1 MTPQDNTNV
10 AAAITYKLSPNTE
23 ATVLSHILELIKC
36 NHAAT
41 SIRTRFEKCDKLVY
55 RQPDKESGK
64 KDLEFTV
71 PIISPLV
78 DSMKAYLAA
87 TFISTSSVFPITTAP
102 GSEQLATTY
111 NLLLDNFAQEFQ
123 WKRNLVLALDDSAVY
138 NAMFVEA
145 TWKEVK
151 VGSLTNETS
160 PNGKAV
166 KTKKVTKAGFSIK
179 HLDPYNTM
187 WDTTVTLADLAAEG
201 EFAGYVEQYT
211 RMGLHRFLLSLP
223 EDKNFSFRKKDI
235 LDGKG
240 QGTRH
245 YYTPSISPEN
255 TTSSGSN
262 WLSTLAG
269 KPLSNGKNEVLTMY
283 VRIVP
288 SDFGITNVPNSGTP
302 QIWKFVIVNSAYIVY
317 AEARTNAHDYLP
329 IVAGQ
334 PRESNL
340 GYQSQSIPEE
350 LESLQRIASSFW
362 SAEIASTRR
371 LLSDRALFDPDMIR
385 EEDLKNAGETGKIPV
400 RNKGIDKSLNQAY
413 YPIPYSDPALG
424 QRSGIAN
431 QLSQF
436 GFVVTGQNQVS
447 NGQFVKGNKTNSQF
461 DEVLRNS
468 DARQIVMALLLADQ
482 FFAPLK
488 TILKSDLLQYQEP
501 TTIYDFKTGQAI
513 TIDPVMLRDSK
524 VMFEV
529 NDKLTFAD
537 DELDA
542 GELITFFQT
551 LQSSEQLQQAFDL
564 PKVLVH
570 LMHLRGVKGLDAYI
584 VKQVP
589 PPQGVAPQQPL
600 APTDP
605 NAIVDQASYQEAI
618 AGALPPEQGGADV
631 TSPPTA

>member
-1 MTPQDNTNV
+1 MITQDNTNV
-10 AAAITYKLSPNTE
+10 AAAITYKISPATE
-23 ATVLSHILELIKC
+23 KLLLAHILALLDC
-36 NHAAT
+36 NSGSK
-41 SIRTRFEKCDKLVY
+41 SIRDRFENCDKLVY
-55 RQPDKESGK
+55 RNRDGK

-71 PIISPLV
+71 PLISPLV

-87 TFISTSSVFPITTAP
+87 TFISTTAIFPITTAP

-123 WKRNLVLALDDSAVY
+123 WKRNLVLAFDDSSVY

-145 TWKEVK
+145 TWREVK
-151 VGSLTNETS
+151 VGSITNETS
-160 PNGKAV
+160 PDGKAV
-166 KTKKVTKAGFSIK
+166 KTKKITKAGFSIK
-179 HLDPYNTM
+179 HLDPYNTL
-187 WDTTVTLADLAAEG
+187 WDTTVSLADLAANG

-235 LDGKG
+235 LDGVG
-240 QGTRH
+240 QMKSY
-245 YYTPSISPEN
+245 YYTPTISKEAN
-255 TTSSGSN
+255 VVSGKD

-269 KPLSNGKNEVLTMY
+269 RTLNNGRNEVITLY

-288 SDFGITNVPNSGTP
+288 SDFGLTNVPNSGTP
-302 QIWKFVIVNSAYIVY
+302 QIWKFVVVNGAYIVY

-340 GYQSQSIPEE
+340 GYQTQSIPEE
-350 LESLQRIASSFW
+350 LESLQRLASSFW
-362 SAEIASTRR
+362 TAEINSTRR

-400 RNKGIDKSLNQAY
+400 RNKGVDKSLSQAY

-431 QLSQF
+431 QLAQF
-436 GFVVTGQNQVS
+436 GFTITGQNQVS

-461 DEVLRNS
+461 DEVLKNS
-468 DARQIVMALLLADQ
+468 DSRQIVMALLLADQ

-501 TTIYDFKTGQAI
+501 TTIYDFKTGQEI
-513 TIDPVMLRDSK
+513 TIDPVELRSSK

-537 DELDA
+537 DELDS

-570 LMHLRGVKGLDAYI
+570 LMTLRGVKGLDAYI
-584 VKQVP
+584 KQVAQPVAP
-589 PPQGVAPQQPL
+589 PPQ
-600 APTDP
+600 PTDP
-605 NAIVDQASYQEAI
+605 NSIVDEASYKAAVA
-618 AGALPPEQGGADV
+618 AGLDSNQGGTNA
-631 TSPPTA
+631 SPPSAP